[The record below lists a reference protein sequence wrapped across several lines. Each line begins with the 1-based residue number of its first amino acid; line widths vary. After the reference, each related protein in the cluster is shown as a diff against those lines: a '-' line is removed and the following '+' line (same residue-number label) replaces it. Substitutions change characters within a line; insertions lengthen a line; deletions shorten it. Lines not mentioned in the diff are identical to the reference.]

1 MAVGNI
7 LAGIAAIVWAGIVH
21 RKVEAKK
28 VSSETNVMDLDDV
41 ADGMMPAVES

>member
-1 MAVGNI
+1 MSYEWFHI
-7 LAGIAAIVWAGIVH
+7 DDFFI
-21 RKVEAKK
+21 AKK